1 LPAAQTAEF
10 RLALG
15 IYQGGVEAMGKLMRD
30 TITFAVLLLLVLFL
44 GAAAPAAPQ
53 PDEKRIALVVG
64 NGDYQAGKLQTPAND
79 AGLIAQ
85 TLQAAGF
92 DVVGA
97 RDLDQESLRRSFK
110 DFLEKASSSGPNT
123 IAFIYLS
130 GYGLQL
136 EGENYF
142 APIDARIERD
152 LDVPTQAVR
161 LSDYTR
167 PLNTLNLKATILVLD
182 AARQSPFAKSGTPL
196 ASGLALVDP
205 QPNAMVAFSAAPG
218 TIAPEA
224 KQGSYGAYAQAL
236 TEMMR
241 EGGFKLDE
249 LFERVRLRVNAT
261 TKGAQVPWN
270 ASNIEAPFVFF
281 ERSAEAPAETA
292 TAEEKPPSITEEPIA
307 DLGPEQAYNA
317 AVNRDTIDAYEEFIA
332 AYPENPL
339 AKRAR
344 ALVAARREAV
354 TWRRTRTSDTPAAY
368 WSYLKRYPKG
378 PHAAD
383 CRRRLDYLSAEL
395 EAPETFDEIEY
406 DVPPPPPEE
415 IFYVE
420 RPVIVFDDPV
430 FAFVP
435 PPPPPVFWLPPV
447 PIYIVELPPP
457 PPPIA
462 VFVLPAPVFVPIP
475 VYVRPPL
482 YVIPPPRNI
491 YYENI
496 HNEVVINNI
505 TNVVIIKDRH
515 GKIRKFERDRD
526 DFRRDR
532 RTIAYEPSLP
542 PSVEKRARGLRSDD
556 RSARQDQFDTL
567 NKRGRD
573 DLRSNR
579 QELLDRVDKDAKRDD
594 ARQRFKHGKTEEFQS
609 RDRLNRMRSEA
620 RRQRL
625 KERSANRG
633 EEALQRDQL
642 LDENG
647 QQQGRRER
655 YRRKRDRDQAR
666 QQFLDEGGQQGS
678 FERYRR
684 KRDRGEQ
691 EFQPRRRNRDS
702 DMAEEQGLEQFGGRP
717 NRGEFR
723 RERRGEFRHGQGMGG
738 EPQGDR
744 RGRKRGHKSDQ
755 DCERSEGGCGD

>member
-15 IYQGGVEAMGKLMRD
+15 IYQGGDEAMGKLMRD
-30 TITFAVLLLLVLFL
+30 TITFAVLLLLVIFL

-53 PDEKRIALVVG
+53 PDERRIALVVG
-64 NGDYQAGKLQTPAND
+64 NADYQAGKLQTPAND

-110 DFLEKASSSGPNT
+110 DFLEKATSSGPNT
-123 IAFIYLS
+123 VAFIYLN

-142 APIDARIERD
+142 VPIDAKIERD

-161 LSDYTR
+161 ISDYTR

-182 AARQSPFAKSGTPL
+182 AARQNPFAKAGTPL

-224 KQGSYGAYAQAL
+224 KQGSYGPYAQAL

-270 ASNIEAPFVFF
+270 ASNIEVPFVFF
-281 ERSAEAPAETA
+281 ERSADAPAETA
-292 TAEEKPPSITEEPIA
+292 TVEEKAPSITQEPIA
-307 DLGPEQAYNA
+307 ELGPQEAYIA
-317 AVNRDTIDAYEEFIA
+317 AVNRDTIEAYQEFIA

-354 TWRRTRTSDTPAAY
+354 TWRRSRTSDTPAAY

-395 EAPETFDEIEY
+395 EAPEAFDEIEY
-406 DVPPPPPEE
+406 DVAPPPPEE
-415 IFYVE
+415 IAYVE
-420 RPVIVFDDPV
+420 RPVIFFDDPE
-430 FAFVP
+430 FAFVEP
-435 PPPPPVFWLPPV
+435 PLPPVYWLPPLPV
-447 PIYIVELPPP
+447 YIVELPPP

-462 VFVLPAPVFVPIP
+462 IFVLPAPVFFPIP
-475 VYVRPPL
+475 IYIRPPI

-496 HNEVVINNI
+496 HNEVVINNV
-505 TNVVIIKDRH
+505 TNVVIIKDRY
-515 GKIRKFERDRD
+515 GKTRKFERDRD
-526 DFRRDR
+526 DFRKDR
-532 RTIAYEPSLP
+532 RAIAYEPSLP
-542 PSVEKRARGLRSDD
+542 PSVEKRARGLRPDA
-556 RSARQDQFDTL
+556 RSARQDQFEEL

-573 DLRSNR
+573 DRRGNR
-579 QELLDRVDKDAKRDD
+579 QELLDRVEKDAKQGNFRE
-594 ARQRFKHGKTEEFQS
+594 RFKEGKTEEIQS

-625 KERSANRG
+625 KDRTANRG
-633 EEALQRDQL
+633 EDALQRDQL

-647 QQQGRRER
+647 QQQGRGER
-655 YRRKRDRDQAR
+655 YRRKRDRDEVR

-678 FERYRR
+678 IERYKR

-691 EFQPRRRNRDS
+691 QFQPRRRNRDY
-702 DMAEEQGLEQFGGRP
+702 DMADEQGVEQFGGRP

-723 RERRGEFRHGQGMGG
+723 KERRGEFRRGQEMGG
-738 EPQGDR
+738 EPQDDR
-744 RGRKRGHKSDQ
+744 RGRKRGRKSDQ
-755 DCERSEGGCGD
+755 GCERSEGGCGD

>member
-1 LPAAQTAEF
+1 
-10 RLALG
+10 
-15 IYQGGVEAMGKLMRD
+15 MKC
-30 TITFAVLLLLVLFL
+30 AVLLLLVILL
-44 GAAAPAAPQ
+44 GAAAPASPQ

-110 DFLEKASSSGPNT
+110 DFLEKATSSGPNT

-142 APIDARIERD
+142 VPIDAKIDRD

-182 AARQSPFAKSGTPL
+182 AARQNSFAKAGTPL

-218 TIAPEA
+218 TVAPEA
-224 KQGSYGAYAQAL
+224 KQGSYGPYAQAL

-281 ERSAEAPAETA
+281 ERSADAPAETA
-292 TAEEKPPSITEEPIA
+292 AEEKAPSITEEPIA
-307 DLGPEQAYNA
+307 ELGPEQAYNA
-317 AVNRDTIDAYEEFIA
+317 AVNRDTIEAYQEFVA

-344 ALVAARREAV
+344 ALLAARREAV
-354 TWRRTRTSDTPAAY
+354 TWRRTRTSDTPAGY

-383 CRRRLDYLSAEL
+383 CRRRLEYLSAEL
-395 EAPETFDEIEY
+395 EAPETFDEIPY
-406 DVPPPPPEE
+406 DVEPPPPEE
-415 IFYVE
+415 IAYVE
-420 RPVIVFDDPV
+420 RPVIEFDDPE

-447 PIYIVELPPP
+447 PVYIVELAPP

-496 HNEVVINNI
+496 HNEVVINNV
-505 TNVVIIKDRH
+505 TNVVIIKDRY
-515 GKIRKFERDRD
+515 GKTRRFERDRD
-526 DFRRDR
+526 DFRKKR
-532 RTIAYEPSLP
+532 REIAYEPSLP
-542 PSVEKRARGLRSDD
+542 PSVEKRARGLRPEG
-556 RSARQDQFDTL
+556 RTAGQDQFDGL
-567 NKRGRD
+567 KKRGRD
-573 DLRSNR
+573 FERDNR
-579 QELLDRVDKDAKRDD
+579 RQLLDKVDPDRKRDIVRD
-594 ARQRFKHGKTEEFQS
+594 RIKEGVKEGKIEEFQS

-620 RRQRL
+620 RRQRV
-625 KERSANRG
+625 KERTANRG
-633 EEALQRDQL
+633 EDDTFRRDQFG
-642 LDENG
+642 DESG
-647 QQQGRRER
+647 EQSGRGER
-655 YRRKRDRDQAR
+655 FK
-666 QQFLDEGGQQGS
+666 
-678 FERYRR
+678 R

-691 EFQPRRRNRDS
+691 QFQQRRRNRDYG
-702 DMAEEQGLEQFGGRP
+702 MAEEQGSEQFGGRP
-717 NRGEFR
+717 NRGESR
-723 RERRGEFRHGQGMGG
+723 RERRGGFERGQEMGG
-738 EPQGDR
+738 GGGGHDDRRERR
-744 RGRKRGHKSDQ
+744 RGRKSDQ
-755 DCERSEGGCGD
+755 GCDPSQGGCGD